1 MGNNILEVDKLQTAF
16 KTDKGEVISV
26 EEVTFQL
33 EPGETI
39 GIVGESG
46 CGKSVTSLSIMRL
59 LGTHGFIKKGSVK
72 LNGKDL
78 TQISEADMRKVRG
91 NEISMIFQ
99 EPMTSLNPVF
109 TIGNQMVELIR
120 LHMDYNAKEAKS
132 YAVEMLQK
140 VGIPRAEVIIDE
152 YPHALSGGMRQRVMI
167 AMALSCKPKLLIADE
182 PTTALDVTIQA
193 QILELM
199 KSLKKE
205 SNTSI
210 MMITHDLGVIAEM
223 ADKVI
228 VMYAGQVVEE
238 ADVFTLFDEPKHP
251 YTKGLIDSIPHL
263 EYDSDE
269 KLYSIPGSVP
279 TLQQMPKGCR
289 FHTRCPY
296 AMEKCIAERPPH
308 VEVDGNSEH
317 KVRCWLYDEAGSK
330 TSTHTSGSE
339 VNV

>member
-210 MMITHDLGVIAEM
+210 MIITHDLGVIAEM

-308 VEVDGNSEH
+308 VEVDGKSEH